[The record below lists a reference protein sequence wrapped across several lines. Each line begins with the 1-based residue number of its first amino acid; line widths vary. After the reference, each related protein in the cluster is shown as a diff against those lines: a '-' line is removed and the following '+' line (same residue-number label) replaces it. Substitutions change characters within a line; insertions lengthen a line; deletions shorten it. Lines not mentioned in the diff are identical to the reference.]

1 MRVALVSLDSLRSK
15 LPNSRGTAFE
25 IISQTFPAHQY
36 FLESWRN
43 NVKEETFKVTA
54 KLERIVLSQH
64 RRRAACGYSHDPGAE
79 LFVSSR

>member
-1 MRVALVSLDSLRSK
+1 MRVALVSLDSPRSK
-15 LPNSRGTAFE
+15 LSNSRGIRDSLAN
-25 IISQTFPAHQY
+25 AHQY